1 VGSEAG
7 KPMKLKEQILKKK
20 GANLE
25 ILKRRTCDRLPLNPI
40 NIGALLTN
48 ATLDAL
54 LLITRRDMSV
64 IHRLED
70 TE

>member
-1 VGSEAG
+1 
-7 KPMKLKEQILKKK
+7 MKMKENFLKKCANLKILK
-20 GANLE
+20 
-25 ILKRRTCDRLPLNPI
+25 RTCDRLPLNPI